1 MAEVVPALAPA
12 AEVVVA
18 QVAAGAEAV
27 AGVAV
32 VEVDAEVG
40 VAVAAKEK
48 HGTMENQKGEKY
60 MRKNMPRLILIFVV
74 GILYM
79 SPGSMAMAQSCDAL
93 VVDESNVLNGHTQEI
108 EQAAQKLVNLGADVR
123 VRTYQTMN
131 GSGNLDTFIKQVEQQ
146 CPSWKTPQGR
156 KGNLLVFVHVRQERA
171 AGIFSGLTFKEPIDA
186 NYARIIAD
194 HMRPHFK
201 QNDFAGA
208 FTAGMEETHRALD
221 MHLHPKQNTTIINAQ
236 GVAHALVV
244 ITLIVGVLLATWGG
258 SALFRRKSAEREEQ
272 KNARKAARQSKEQAL
287 LRLTEGTY
295 DIPEEA
301 PAHLQQAKQ
310 LFDEAWVLYLEY
322 GPSTIYQ
329 QPEQDNLSTREYREL
344 GRIYEVINTKL
355 DEADRL
361 ARS

>member
-1 MAEVVPALAPA
+1 
-12 AEVVVA
+12 
-18 QVAAGAEAV
+18 
-27 AGVAV
+27 
-32 VEVDAEVG
+32 
-40 VAVAAKEK
+40 
-48 HGTMENQKGEKY
+48 
-60 MRKNMPRLILIFVV
+60 MRKNMPRLILMFVV
-74 GILYM
+74 GVLYM
-79 SPGSMAMAQSCDAL
+79 SLRSIAMAQSCDAL
-93 VVDESNVLNGHTQEI
+93 VVDGSNVLSGRTQEI

-131 GSGNLDTFIKQVEQQ
+131 GSGTLDTFIKQVEQQ

-194 HMRPHFK
+194 HMRPRFK

-208 FTAGMEETHRALD
+208 FTAGMEETYRVLD
-221 MHLHPKQNTTIINAQ
+221 THLHPKPNTTVINAQ
-236 GVAHALVV
+236 GVAHALVLV
-244 ITLIVGVLLATWGG
+244 TLIAAFVLTAWGG
-258 SALFRRKSAEREEQ
+258 SVLLRRKSAEKEERR
-272 KNARKAARQSKEQAL
+272 NARQAAQVSKEQVT

-301 PAHLQQAKQ
+301 PAHLRQAKQ
-310 LFDEAWVLYLEY
+310 LFDEAWAMYLEY
-322 GPSTIYQ
+322 GPSTIHQ
-329 QPEQDNLSTREYREL
+329 QPEQTNLSTRKYREL

-355 DEADRL
+355 DEADKL